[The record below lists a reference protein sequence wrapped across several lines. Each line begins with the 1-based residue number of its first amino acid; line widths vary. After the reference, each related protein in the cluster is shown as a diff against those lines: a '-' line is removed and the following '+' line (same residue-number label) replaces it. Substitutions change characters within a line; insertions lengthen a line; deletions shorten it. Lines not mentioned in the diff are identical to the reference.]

1 MKPDRIQEQLDV
13 LRARLELELPPH
25 AVLTVTSAAAG
36 DGKSAVAF
44 GLAEAMAKAGSPVLV
59 IDANHQKPVLNGDP
73 QIKPTSDGG
82 YRVTRLS
89 SGFDGLSLGDAR
101 VASEASLEL
110 VTRILSW
117 ARDRYRLVI
126 VDTAPLPTS
135 ALAVLFASVADATLL
150 ALRSGRG
157 ASEAD
162 RATLAALQAR
172 NVHIFG
178 VVTTTR
184 EVQKSFQLH
193 SATWSETVRTAPAPI
208 RVRSAGELDLPL
220 IAEARKP
227 ASMASA
233 S

>member
-1 MKPDRIQEQLDV
+1 MKTDRIQEQLDV

-25 AVLTVTSAAAG
+25 AVLAITSAAPG

-44 GLAEAMAKAGSPVLV
+44 GLAEAMSKAGSPILV
-59 IDANHQKPVLNGDP
+59 IDANNQKPILNGDP
-73 QIKPTSDGG
+73 QMKPTSDGG

-89 SGFDGLSLGDAR
+89 SGFDGLSLTDPR
-101 VASEASLEL
+101 VASEASLDL

-150 ALRSGRG
+150 ALRNGRG

-162 RATLAALQAR
+162 RDTLAALQAR

-193 SATWSETVRTAPAPI
+193 SAAWSETVRTAPAPI
-208 RVRSAGELDLPL
+208 RVRAAGEMDLPL
-220 IAEARKP
+220 IPEARKS
-227 ASMASA
+227 AGMASA